1 MLIVSTIDNLDGYLY
16 IYKNN
21 EFFKKVKNMNS
32 IIVLVLIA
40 VGLAITVFFII
51 KNQKAQNEEKELRRI
66 EAIKTKRHVKNKNN
80 TYNSGN
86 PESTSVGSP
95 VLDSA
100 EELKENYKPVK
111 QEEEHFN
118 TEHLE
123 ESVQNLEHSSSH
135 NSLSLLQQSLNSID
149 EYDQMPTINPN
160 RITDEKPIVLIV
172 DDSKSALF
180 SAKRALEGEFQII
193 TAEDGLDALDKMEAT
208 FPALV
213 VTDIEMPKLDGF
225 GLVQRMKSNIRF
237 SDIPVIMV
245 TANLKKNVK
254 IGQDKGVQG
263 FLTKPYKPEDLL
275 GQANYILE
283 RE

>member
-1 MLIVSTIDNLDGYLY
+1 
-16 IYKNN
+16 
-21 EFFKKVKNMNS
+21 MNS
-32 IIVLVLIA
+32 IIVLALIA

-66 EAIKTKRHVKNKNN
+66 EAIKTKRHVKNKNS

-100 EELKENYKPVK
+100 DELKENYKPVK
-111 QEEEHFN
+111 QKEEDFN

-123 ESVQNLEHSSSH
+123 ESVQSLEHSSSH

-149 EYDQMPTINPN
+149 EYDQMPAINPN

-180 SAKRALEGEFQII
+180 SAKRALESEFQII